1 MDETRSR
8 RSSRGPRPIAGVVP
22 KVTKR
27 AFARRGFAE
36 GAVVTAWPT
45 IIGRELA
52 RRCVPE
58 RIVRGRDGS
67 GETVLRLRVAGGALA
82 TELLHLAP
90 QLIERV
96 NTFFGYR
103 AVTQIGIIQGQIDPP
118 PADAEHG
125 PPHLDAAGT
134 RELAATLEDVG
145 DADLKAALDRLG
157 RHIFA
162 RTDRDTR
169 E

>member
-1 MDETRSR
+1 MDGTRSKR
-8 RSSRGPRPIAGVVP
+8 RNRGPRSIAGLVP
-22 KVTKR
+22 KVTKA

-36 GAVVTAWPT
+36 GAIVTAWPT
-45 IIGRELA
+45 IIGRDLA
-52 RRCVPE
+52 ARCVPD
-58 RIVRGRDGS
+58 RIVGARDGS
-67 GETVLRLRVAGGALA
+67 GETVLRLRVAGGSLA

-103 AVTQIGIIQGQIDPP
+103 AVTQIGITQGQIDPP
-118 PADAEHG
+118 PAG
-125 PPHLDAAGT
+125 PERKSPNLDAAGA

-145 DADLKAALDRLG
+145 DTTLKAALERLG
-157 RHIFA
+157 RRILA
-162 RTDRDTR
+162 RTDRDAS

>member
-1 MDETRSR
+1 MGETRSK
-8 RSSRGPRPIAGVVP
+8 RSSRGLRPIAGVVP
-22 KVTKR
+22 KVTKA

-36 GAVVTAWPT
+36 GAIVTAWPT

-52 RRCVPE
+52 GRCVPD
-58 RIVRGRDGS
+58 RIVRGRDGA
-67 GETVLRLRVAGGALA
+67 GESVLRLRVAGGALA

-103 AVTQIGIIQGQIDPP
+103 AVTQIGIIQGQIDQP
-118 PADAEHG
+118 PAG
-125 PPHLDAAGT
+125 PERRPRNLDAAGA
-134 RELAATLEDVG
+134 RELAATLEDVV
-145 DADLKAALDRLG
+145 DAELKAALERLG
-157 RHIFA
+157 RQILA
-162 RTDRDTR
+162 RADRETS

>member
-1 MDETRSR
+1 MGGTRSK

-22 KVTKR
+22 KVTKA

-36 GAVVTAWPT
+36 GAIVTTWPT

-52 RRCVPE
+52 GRCVPE
-58 RIVRGRDGS
+58 RIARGRDGS

-103 AVTQIGIIQGQIDPP
+103 AVTQIGIIQGLIDPP
-118 PADAEHG
+118 PAG
-125 PPHLDAAGT
+125 PEQRPRHLDAAAAH
-134 RELAATLEDVG
+134 ELAATLEDIG

-157 RHIFA
+157 RRIFA
-162 RTDRDTR
+162 RSDRDQS

>member
-1 MDETRSR
+1 MGGTRPK

-22 KVTKR
+22 RVTKA

-36 GAVVTAWPT
+36 GAIVTTWPT

-52 RRCVPE
+52 GRCVPE
-58 RIVRGRDGS
+58 RIARSRDGS

-103 AVTQIGIIQGQIDPP
+103 AVSQIRIIQGQIDPP
-118 PADAEHG
+118 PADPEQR
-125 PPHLDAAGT
+125 PPYLDAAKS
-134 RELAATLEDVG
+134 RELEATLKDVG
-145 DADLKAALDRLG
+145 DADLKVALDRLG
-157 RHIFA
+157 RRIFA
-162 RTDRDTR
+162 RTDRDAY